1 MSENNKAPD
10 EVSHLID
17 AYTPAKIAALIEG
30 AGVRKVHL
38 PIIQILALGFMAGA
52 FIAFGAVFFT
62 VTVTDSG
69 LGLGPKRLLGGIV
82 FSLGLILVVI
92 GGAELFTGN
101 NLIAMAWADKKVTT
115 VEILKNWILVYGA
128 NFIGAVAM
136 ALIVHLAG
144 TMNMAGAAP
153 AETANAIAIGKTN
166 LSFTEAFFRGVLCNA
181 LVCLA
186 VWLSYAAHR
195 VSGKILAI
203 IFPVAGFVA
212 LGFEHSVANM
222 YFFAIAILQG
232 AEGVTIAAVV
242 ANLVPVTIGNI
253 IGGSIFVA
261 LIYWAVYLR
270 GAEKTS
276 P

>member
-1 MSENNKAPD
+1 MSDNNETPN
-10 EVSHLID
+10 EFSHLID
-17 AYTPAKIAALIEG
+17 AYAPPKIASLIEG

-38 PIIQILALGFMAGA
+38 PLLQTLTLGIMAGV

-62 VTVTDSG
+62 VTITETG

-82 FSLGLILVVI
+82 FSLGLVLVVI

-115 VEILKNWILVYGA
+115 AEILRNWVYVYIA
-128 NFIGAVAM
+128 NFVGAFAVA
-136 ALIVHLAG
+136 AIVYMAG
-144 TMNMAGAAP
+144 TMNIAGGAP
-153 AETANAIAIGKTN
+153 AATADAIAVGKVN
-166 LSFTEAFFRGVLCNA
+166 LGFSEAFFRGVLCNT

-203 IFPVAGFVA
+203 IFPISAFVA
-212 LGFEHSVANM
+212 LGFEHSIANM

-232 AEGVTIAAVV
+232 AEGVTIAGAV

-253 IGGSIFVA
+253 IGGSVFVA
-261 LIYWAVYLR
+261 LVYWAVYLR
-270 GAEKTS
+270 RADA
-276 P
+276 